1 MTTFFDFY
9 GLTVEVSSTV
19 PELVEEV
26 RRDFAYFQV
35 LAGDAQVRVE
45 MQLHAPPYTEL
56 PAIPASFL
64 TPRNICF
71 HSGQLSYIDYFGRG
85 LVVFDRHAR
94 QCTIY
99 GTDREL
105 VHEIAYHFFL
115 STVGQYLDQRRLHRV
130 HALGVSYRGRGILLL
145 LPSGGGKSTMALQ
158 LLKHPGVLLLG
169 EDTPLIDRHGR
180 IWPFPLRLGVRLGQQ
195 TGIPQQY
202 LRTVQRM
209 EFDPKTLID
218 IEFFQDR
225 VGREVEPV
233 AVLVGERNLGDV
245 SEITPLARYRAL
257 RSLLKYVVVGLGVYQ
272 GMEFVLERGMREVLG
287 KGEIAASR
295 LYNSLRLLARAP
307 SYRFVLGRDTTKN
320 FHTLLKFCN
329 GTAPVPGTLESE
341 HASIL

>member
-1 MTTFFDFY
+1 MRACFDFY
-9 GLTVEVSSTV
+9 GLTIEVSCTV
-19 PELVEEV
+19 RELVEEV

-35 LAGDAQVRVE
+35 PPREGQLRVE
-45 MQLHAPPYTEL
+45 IRLQAPPYSEL

-71 HSGQLSYIDYFGRG
+71 HNGKLSYIDYFGRG
-85 LVVFDRHAR
+85 LAVFDRHAR

-105 VHEIAYHFFL
+105 VHEIAYLFL
-115 STVGQYLDQRRLHRV
+115 LSSVGQYLDQRRLHRV
-130 HALGVSYRGRGILLL
+130 HALGVSYRGRGLLLL
-145 LPSGGGKSTMALQ
+145 LPSGGGKSTMALH
-158 LLKHPGVLLLG
+158 LLKRPEVLLLG

-180 IWPFPLRLGVRLGQQ
+180 ILPFPLRLGVRLGQQ
-195 TGIPQQY
+195 TGIPPQY

-218 IEFFQDR
+218 IDFFQDR
-225 VGREVEPV
+225 VGKEVEPF
-233 AVLVGERNLGDV
+233 AILVGERNLGNV
-245 SEITPLARYRAL
+245 SEITPLARRRAL
-257 RSLLKYVVVGLGVYQ
+257 QALLKYVVVGLGVYQ
-272 GMEFVLERGMREVLG
+272 GMEFVLERGVREVLG

-320 FHTLLKFCN
+320 FETLLEFCN
-329 GTAPVPGTLESE
+329 GTAPIAETAETE
-341 HASIL
+341 HASVL